1 MYYAYNTC
9 TCTCTCTV
17 HVDVYECVC
26 KFTSFWVKSS
36 LIDFIVLVFALF
48 TVVGLDDIL
57 LENKQLHNE
66 KYGLTTLISYTLY
79 MY

>member
-9 TCTCTCTV
+9 TCTCKCTV

-36 LIDFIVLVFALF
+36 LSDFIVLVHVFALF
-48 TVVGLDDIL
+48 TVLGLDDIL

-66 KYGLTTLISYTLY
+66 KYGLVIAYTVPH
-79 MY
+79 